1 MKGRREGQTLQ
12 AEGKAFRRAQS
23 EKEPGVRRGEE
34 GWSPVSERPGE
45 CQQGSEVRGQ
55 VMERLAFGHG
65 GEFSFS
71 PKF

>member
-1 MKGRREGQTLQ
+1 MKGKREGQTLQ

-45 CQQGSEVRGQ
+45 CQQVRGQ
-55 VMERLAFGHG
+55 GPGHG
-65 GEFSFS
+65 APGLQPWGRVCIF
-71 PKF
+71 P